1 MRVPLQSI
9 ALPTLV
15 LLTAV
20 ALAGCQ
26 AEPPFNVL
34 LISYDT
40 LRADHLG
47 LYGYDRDTSPNLD
60 LLGEQAVVFESAIA
74 QASSTYPSHMSLF
87 QSRHA
92 SRITPDSPMLAE
104 LLQDAGYSTAAF
116 TGGGNVAG
124 TFGFD
129 KGFKLYEEARPP
141 SSLADSLPRFEAWL
155 KSQQLQGQ
163 PAEPFFVF
171 LHTFGIHHPYD
182 PPAPFN
188 SMFFD
193 EYDGPITG
201 KSTANLLNKLRR
213 IHSFSKSE
221 DEVDLPAYHRKK
233 VEALYDGG
241 IRHAD
246 SYLARIQNLLIEL
259 DLWDKTIVV
268 FLSDHGEEFWE
279 HNAVL
284 HSFTVF
290 QEVIHVPLV
299 MKLPNQRPGGLRI
312 DQQVR
317 LMDVAP
323 TLLDL
328 LDIPIP
334 ETMLGRSLLPMI
346 DGEGANLIAV
356 SEMGPYKA
364 LVDPPN
370 KLIVDTTSGRL
381 SLFDLSLDPG
391 EQHDI
396 FEQNPAAAKQL
407 HRYLVGSLQSL
418 KTDQVDGI
426 AKVLPKDKELVEQL
440 RSLGYLD

>member
-1 MRVPLQSI
+1 MQSV
-9 ALPTLV
+9 ALRIVVV
-15 LLTAV
+15 LAAV
-20 ALAGCQ
+20 ALTGCQ
-26 AEPPFNVL
+26 AEPPYNVL

-40 LRADHLG
+40 LRADHLS
-47 LYGYDRDTSPNLD
+47 LYGYPRDTSPNLD

-87 QSRHA
+87 QSRYA
-92 SRITPDSPMLAE
+92 SGISPDSPMLAE
-104 LLQDAGYSTAAF
+104 LLKDAGYSTAAF
-116 TGGGNVAG
+116 TGGGNVDG
-124 TFGFD
+124 SFGFD
-129 KGFKLYEEARPP
+129 KGFDIYKEARPR
-141 SSLADSLPRFEAWL
+141 SSLDDSMSLFETWL
-155 KSQQLQGQ
+155 KSQQMWGRQ
-163 PAEPFFVF
+163 AKPFFVF
-171 LHTFGIHHPYD
+171 LHTYEVHHPYD
-182 PPAPFN
+182 PPPPFD

-193 EYDGPITG
+193 QYQGRITG
-201 KSTANLLNKLRR
+201 KSTAKLLNKLRR
-213 IHSFSKSE
+213 IESFSE
-221 DEVDLPAYHRKK
+221 FEGEVDLPPYHRKK
-233 VEALYDGG
+233 VAALYDGG
-241 IRHAD
+241 IRYAD
-246 SYLARIQNLLIEL
+246 SYLARIKDLLFEL

-279 HNAVL
+279 HNDVL

-290 QEVIHVPLV
+290 QEVIRVPLV

-346 DGEGANLIAV
+346 DGERANLIAV

-370 KLIVDTTSGRL
+370 KLILDTTSGHL

-396 FEQNPAAAKQL
+396 SEQNPAEARQL
-407 HRYLVGSLQSL
+407 HRYLVDAIQGSE
-418 KTDQVDGI
+418 TEQVDGV
-426 AKVLPKDKELVEQL
+426 AKVLPDDEELVEQL
-440 RSLGYLD
+440 RALGYLD